1 MLIVVIFIKPKFGI
15 NKINQL
21 MYKQK
26 NDKLTQWNIIYQS
39 KAIKY

>member
-1 MLIVVIFIKPKFGI
+1 MLIVVVFIKPKFGM

-21 MYKQK
+21 MYKLK
-26 NDKLTQWNIIYQS
+26 NDILIQWNIIYQS